1 MSALGALLRPLTDPN
16 DLVLPLACVGFALA
30 VTLVAVWYLR

>member
-1 MSALGALLRPLTDPN
+1 MSAVGALVRPLTDPN
-16 DLVLPLACVGFALA
+16 DLVLSLPCVGFALA